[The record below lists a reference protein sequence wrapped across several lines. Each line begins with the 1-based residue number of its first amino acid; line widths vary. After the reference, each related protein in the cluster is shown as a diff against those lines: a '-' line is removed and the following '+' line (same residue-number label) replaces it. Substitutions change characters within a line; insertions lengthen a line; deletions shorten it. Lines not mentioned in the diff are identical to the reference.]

1 MKFALL
7 TNVSFKFGD
16 DIKSFDSFDKTKI
29 EKYLDGKIS
38 FHEFN
43 GTKDLFIKTQEIIGK
58 GTWEL
63 ENCNYDK
70 NILIQAL
77 YFNTS
82 NNMQHE
88 KLIIIK
94 RKIHDKD
101 TYTFLDFDVNKS
113 DNYEYFDITLSDIIS
128 IIRSKHIRK
137 GLVIYANGK
146 IDEVELLDTQV
157 DNITGRILVSPNT
170 SVEYLNLPNLLME
183 LHEKNYD
190 NDKINEIL
198 TKHLQNTKVNHMFTR
213 KENEIVIINYICQTI
228 GFIKNNIMSDLLNDN
243 FAGDAIVWLESKSS
257 YDERILDLTSELLD
271 KIINKTKP
279 KKTIFFN
286 IYRDL

>member
-1 MKFALL
+1 
-7 TNVSFKFGD
+7 
-16 DIKSFDSFDKTKI
+16 
-29 EKYLDGKIS
+29 
-38 FHEFN
+38 
-43 GTKDLFIKTQEIIGK
+43 
-58 GTWEL
+58 
-63 ENCNYDK
+63 
-70 NILIQAL
+70 
-77 YFNTS
+77 
-82 NNMQHE
+82 MQHE

-113 DNYEYFDITLSDIIS
+113 DNYEYFDITLSDIVS

-157 DNITGRILVSPNT
+157 DNITGRILISPNT

>member
-63 ENCNYDK
+63 ENCHYDK
-70 NILIQAL
+70 NTLTQAL

-113 DNYEYFDITLSDIIS
+113 DNYEYFDITLSDIVS

-157 DNITGRILVSPNT
+157 DNITGRILISPNT
-170 SVEYLNLPNLLME
+170 SVEYLYYNLN
-183 LHEKNYD
+183 
-190 NDKINEIL
+190 
-198 TKHLQNTKVNHMFTR
+198 
-213 KENEIVIINYICQTI
+213 
-228 GFIKNNIMSDLLNDN
+228 
-243 FAGDAIVWLESKSS
+243 
-257 YDERILDLTSELLD
+257 
-271 KIINKTKP
+271 
-279 KKTIFFN
+279 
-286 IYRDL
+286 

>member
-1 MKFALL
+1 
-7 TNVSFKFGD
+7 
-16 DIKSFDSFDKTKI
+16 
-29 EKYLDGKIS
+29 
-38 FHEFN
+38 
-43 GTKDLFIKTQEIIGK
+43 
-58 GTWEL
+58 
-63 ENCNYDK
+63 
-70 NILIQAL
+70 
-77 YFNTS
+77 
-82 NNMQHE
+82 MQHE

-101 TYTFLDFDVNKS
+101 TYTFLDFDVNKL

-157 DNITGRILVSPNT
+157 DNITGRILISSNI

-198 TKHLQNTKVNHMFTR
+198 IKHLQNTKVNHIFTR

-243 FAGDAIVWLESKSS
+243 FSGDAIVWLESKSS
-257 YDERILDLTSELLD
+257 YDERILDLTPELLD